1 MTTTQRPRL
10 EKTTSG
16 APLLRIDDVFLVRGR
31 SGAWLLDFTAVVAG
45 RSKQVAVHIG
55 RRRDLDLLVVE
66 LRGLNAK

>member
-1 MTTTQRPRL
+1 
-10 EKTTSG
+10 
-16 APLLRIDDVFLVRGR
+16 LLRIDDVFLVRGS

-55 RRRDLDLLVVE
+55 RRRDLDLLLVE